1 MDFSAVMNLVLGG
14 GLVATII
21 AIITLKST
29 VREARAKAEK
39 ATAEAETVRID
50 NTEHAT
56 RILIENIVEPLKEEL
71 NENRKA
77 LQATRR
83 EMARLR
89 KAIDTAN
96 SCRHHDDCPVLYGMR
111 EYSKSRTEVNRN
123 SSLSSSA
130 DNVSNVRR
138 GLLMAGIPK
147 SAVSLTIPP
156 DSLRKLPSGSSYH
169 SRNGQAGLTVKSDA
183 AGNIIAE
190 ASCDSLQRLV
200 LCYEEELTRIRNET
214 HEDSF
219 TVETEFE
226 RRFSPVKIALAAFIT
241 GCVAGIVLTFKIKKQ

>member
-96 SCRHHDDCPVLYGMR
+96 SCRHHDDCPVLYGCASTR
-111 EYSKSRTEVNRN
+111 KSRTEVNRN

>member
-111 EYSKSRTEVNRN
+111 EYSKEQDGGEPEQQPV
-123 SSLSSSA
+123 
-130 DNVSNVRR
+130 VKRR
-138 GLLMAGIPK
+138 QRVKREAGVLMAGIPK

>member
-111 EYSKSRTEVNRN
+111 EYSKEQDGGEPEQQPV
-123 SSLSSSA
+123 
-130 DNVSNVRR
+130 VKRR
-138 GLLMAGIPK
+138 QRVKREAGAVDAGIPK

>member
-83 EMARLR
+83 EMAPLILPTV
-89 KAIDTAN
+89 AGIMMI
-96 SCRHHDDCPVLYGMR
+96 VLFFTGCASTR
-111 EYSKSRTEVNRN
+111 KSRTEVNRN

>member
-1 MDFSAVMNLVLGG
+1 MMIVLFFTGC
-14 GLVATII
+14 A
-21 AIITLKST
+21 ST
-29 VREARAKAEK
+29 R
-39 ATAEAETVRID
+39 
-50 NTEHAT
+50 
-56 RILIENIVEPLKEEL
+56 
-71 NENRKA
+71 
-77 LQATRR
+77 
-83 EMARLR
+83 
-89 KAIDTAN
+89 
-96 SCRHHDDCPVLYGMR
+96 
-111 EYSKSRTEVNRN
+111 KSRTEVNRN

-214 HEDSF
+214 HEDSS
-219 TVETEFE
+219 TVETEFV
-226 RRFSPVKIALAAFIT
+226 RRFSPVKNRTIIMMPATVGSINGFPEACHFTPGRLQSFPVFIQF
-241 GCVAGIVLTFKIKKQ
+241 LF

>member
-111 EYSKSRTEVNRN
+111 EYSKEQDGGEPEQQPV
-123 SSLSSSA
+123 
-130 DNVSNVRR
+130 VKRR
-138 GLLMAGIPK
+138 QRVKREAGVLMTGIPK
-147 SAVSLTIPP
+147 SAVSLMIPP

-183 AGNIIAE
+183 TGNIIAE

>member
-1 MDFSAVMNLVLGG
+1 
-14 GLVATII
+14 
-21 AIITLKST
+21 
-29 VREARAKAEK
+29 
-39 ATAEAETVRID
+39 
-50 NTEHAT
+50 
-56 RILIENIVEPLKEEL
+56 
-71 NENRKA
+71 
-77 LQATRR
+77 
-83 EMARLR
+83 
-89 KAIDTAN
+89 
-96 SCRHHDDCPVLYGMR
+96 
-111 EYSKSRTEVNRN
+111 
-123 SSLSSSA
+123 
-130 DNVSNVRR
+130 
-138 GLLMAGIPK
+138 MAGIPK

-214 HEDSF
+214 HEDSS

-241 GCVAGIVLTFKIKKQ
+241 GCVAGIVLTFRIKKQ

>member
-77 LQATRR
+77 LQATQR

-96 SCRHHDDCPVLYGMR
+96 SCRHHDDCPVLYGCASTR
-111 EYSKSRTEVNRN
+111 KSRTEVNRN